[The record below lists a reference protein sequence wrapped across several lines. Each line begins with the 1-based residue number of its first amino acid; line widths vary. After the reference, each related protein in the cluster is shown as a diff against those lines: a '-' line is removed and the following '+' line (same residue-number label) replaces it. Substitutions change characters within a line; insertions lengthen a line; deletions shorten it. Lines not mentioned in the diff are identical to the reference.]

1 MIPINFPKE
10 IKKIEQRYLKSYKN
24 KSLLQDKAVKE
35 IANIVLSNKPNEVI
49 IFFGPGMNGRDG
61 LRAGKIISS
70 NIGQKNVHFA
80 STLISLSFSDE

>member
-35 IANIVLSNKPNEVI
+35 IANIVLSNKPKEVFI
-49 IFFGPGMNGRDG
+49 N
-61 LRAGKIISS
+61 
-70 NIGQKNVHFA
+70 
-80 STLISLSFSDE
+80 